1 MIEKAETRKTD
12 LKNTIG
18 KLSNDS
24 YKFYGFFNITWKF
37 IWLIDF

>member
-24 YKFYGFFNITWKF
+24 YKFYGFFSIT
-37 IWLIDF
+37 